1 MNEENN
7 IEDLFRD
14 KFKNYSPPPPDG
26 LWDKIETKI
35 GAENKKAGFWIF
47 SNFWGKIF
55 SSLFIIAFISAFSAA
70 YFMSKPK
77 VYSNSKK
84 ESKIK
89 ENVSESSFNLTAN
102 ENKIFQENKSQKEAE
117 GATNSTSIQKRIDN
131 KQSTKPSEV
140 NNLLSKESE
149 LINASDSK
157 SNNNKAEFNSKDNRV
172 DIPPT
177 NNEETSNNLQTFSYS
192 SPLINETDDEIN
204 EKEVELIKYLPFPIF
219 LSNQTLSGSLFELET
234 EDKKLNKPS
243 LFVEAYGGPSIAFRR
258 FSSNHSLMFN
268 HKQQAESQLLSYDW
282 GVSVGVIKGNW
293 EFSLGAQVERLGE
306 RYNYD
311 GLKEV
316 HDTTVTSHQHP
327 LDPTVMV
334 YDTAVEVHHN
344 HVEHNTNNIYNYLT
358 IPLNIGYQL
367 KLSPKFTLVPTVT
380 TGINILMNAQTSWL
394 DPESLDAVVHSSQDG
409 GDAFRR
415 VNFSNRIQIGL
426 YYGLTDKLSF
436 MVKPEGTILWQ
447 SVFTNDQFLNHRP
460 YSFDANFGLR
470 YQF

>member
-35 GAENKKAGFWIF
+35 GTENKKAGFWIF
-47 SNFWGKIF
+47 SNFWGKVF
-55 SSLFIIAFISAFSAA
+55 SSLLVIAFITAFSAA

-77 VYSNSKK
+77 VYSSAKK
-84 ESKIK
+84 ESKISNK
-89 ENVSESSFNLTAN
+89 ISESSFNLVEDKKNIQQENEILPKTKTTAN
-102 ENKIFQENKSQKEAE
+102 PISKKQKLENAQQ
-117 GATNSTSIQKRIDN
+117 TNSTAKNTSDN
-131 KQSTKPSEV
+131 KLPAEAQSLKST
-140 NNLLSKESE
+140 NNIVDYQS
-149 LINASDSK
+149 
-157 SNNNKAEFNSKDNRV
+157 AEITRN
-172 DIPPT
+172 IPPT
-177 NNEETSNNLQTFSYS
+177 NYEVASNTLQNFSNS
-192 SPLINETDDEIN
+192 SPLITEIDDETK
-204 EKEVELIKYLPFPIF
+204 EKKVKPIKYLPFPIF
-219 LSNQTLSGSLFELET
+219 ISNQTLAGSLFESET
-234 EDKKLNKPS
+234 EDKKLSKPS

-258 FSSNHSLMFN
+258 FSSNHSLMLN

-282 GVSVGVIKGNW
+282 GFSAGVLKGNW

-409 GDAFRR
+409 GNAFRK
-415 VNFSNRIQIGL
+415 VNFSNRMQIGL
-426 YYGLTDKLSF
+426 YYGLTEKLSF

-447 SVFTNDQFLNHRP
+447 SVFTNNEFLNHRP